1 MSEKTILTY
10 KGKEYEVVGFGTPE
24 EGDYYIT
31 PSGKVINSVRT
42 RRNIQRTIVKPLK
55 WKPKRGEGYYT
66 PDQFHKTGYSQWD
79 GCEIDETVYENGL
92 VCRTEEDALELY
104 EKITEFT
111 KNLQLTN

>member
-10 KGKEYEVVGFGTPE
+10 KGKEYEVVGFREPKE
-24 EGDYYIT
+24 EDYILNQ
-31 PSGKVINSVRT
+31 SGEVCFVYNDWGSEK
-42 RRNIQRTIVKPLK
+42 RTIVKPLK
-55 WKPKRGEGYYT
+55 WKPEHKEGYYV
-66 PDQFHKTGYSQWD
+66 PDTIHKAVYIEWD
-79 GCEIDETVYENGL
+79 DCEIDETVYENGL